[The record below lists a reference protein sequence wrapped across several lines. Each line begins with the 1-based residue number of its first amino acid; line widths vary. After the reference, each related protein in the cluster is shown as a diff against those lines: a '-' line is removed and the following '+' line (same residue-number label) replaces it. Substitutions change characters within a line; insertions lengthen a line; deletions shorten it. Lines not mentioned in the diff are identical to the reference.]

1 MTAGSRICPHCAR
14 SSGATFVAQNTL
26 GDICF
31 IPFILLLVSFA
42 ENVPPNNSVHWT
54 LRPLAWS
61 RTAKKA
67 VEKMK
72 NIFGLFLTVL
82 GAYIWQVGYNMLTPS
97 LKDKYIEKLMAKF
110 ALQDW
115 RK

>member
-1 MTAGSRICPHCAR
+1 
-14 SSGATFVAQNTL
+14 
-26 GDICF
+26 
-31 IPFILLLVSFA
+31 
-42 ENVPPNNSVHWT
+42 
-54 LRPLAWS
+54 
-61 RTAKKA
+61 
-67 VEKMK
+67 MK